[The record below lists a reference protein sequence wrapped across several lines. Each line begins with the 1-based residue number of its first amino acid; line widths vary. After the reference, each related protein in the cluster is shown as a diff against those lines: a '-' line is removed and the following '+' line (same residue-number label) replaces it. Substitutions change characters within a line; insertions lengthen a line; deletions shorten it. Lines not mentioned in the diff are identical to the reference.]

1 MAQKPDNR
9 RCGLQRPQRP
19 RAIHSADQPKKGQR
33 KQWQIGSKVEVY
45 SSSAKTWYEG
55 DITRIINDAEGEW
68 FEVQYASRM
77 MRLKQIFRDDITA
90 IRPPSTKTMP
100 ISQQTTSSS
109 SSSSQSQ
116 PTQPTHHQNH
126 HELEQKHS
134 DDAVVN
140 LMGMGFEK
148 EQCLRAL
155 CAASNNADQQC
166 RFRAAVHYLLNGIP
180 QKVQPPKQ
188 SEDYQMAPRRRNRA
202 QMAPRRRYQELER
215 AASVIAAKN
224 VDPSPV
230 FETLRSVAKK
240 LQTKGRIIDDDSES
254 EESEP

>member
-19 RAIHSADQPKKGQR
+19 QRPRAIHSADQPKKRQR

-68 FEVQYASRM
+68 IEVQYASRM

-109 SSSSQSQ
+109 SSSQSQ
-116 PTQPTHHQNH
+116 PTQPTHPQIH
-126 HELEQKHS
+126 HKLEQKTDS
-134 DDAVVN
+134 DDVVAN
-140 LMGMGFEK
+140 LMGMGFE
-148 EQCLRAL
+148 
-155 CAASNNADQQC
+155 
-166 RFRAAVHYLLNGIP
+166 G
-180 QKVQPPKQ
+180 
-188 SEDYQMAPRRRNRA
+188 
-202 QMAPRRRYQELER
+202 
-215 AASVIAAKN
+215 
-224 VDPSPV
+224 
-230 FETLRSVAKK
+230 
-240 LQTKGRIIDDDSES
+240 
-254 EESEP
+254 